1 MLIHVRNELSTW
13 GGGGIKITTP
23 TALWKLETTKQHDP
37 NEVLRPESQEIAR
50 KPGSVSGH

>member
-1 MLIHVRNELSTW
+1 MCETNFPRG

-23 TALWKLETTKQHDP
+23 TALMWKLETTKQHDP

-50 KPGSVSGH
+50 KTGSVSGH